1 MTKAEQ
7 TYFTY
12 PTPLGPMTLASDGTA
27 VTHVLFGTHVLEG
40 RAAPSELTNRTANE
54 LQEYLAG
61 KRTAFDIPLAP
72 AGTDFQRAVWKALQ
86 NIPYGQT
93 RSYADIAAVVGNP
106 KATRAVGSANNRN
119 PIAVLIP
126 CHRVVG
132 ANGKLTGYAGG
143 LALKQRLLRTVR
155 NAAKAFLPHAALFS
169 RALRT
174 PRPASAQSARRNCD
188 ACTHALCRQDGSYR
202 TFPSF

>member
-12 PTPLGPMTLASDGTA
+12 LTPLGPMTVASDGTA

-72 AGTDFQRAVWKALQ
+72 AGTEFQRAVWKALQ

-143 LALKQRLLRTVR
+143 LALKQRLLD
-155 NAAKAFLPHAALFS
+155 LE
-169 RALRT
+169 RAH
-174 PRPASAQSARRNCD
+174 C
-188 ACTHALCRQDGSYR
+188 
-202 TFPSF
+202 

>member
-12 PTPLGPMTLASDGTA
+12 PTSLGPMTVASDGTA

-72 AGTDFQRAVWKALQ
+72 AGTEFQRAVWKALQ

-143 LALKQRLLRTVR
+143 LALKQRLLD
-155 NAAKAFLPHAALFS
+155 LE
-169 RALRT
+169 RAHR
-174 PRPASAQSARRNCD
+174 
-188 ACTHALCRQDGSYR
+188 
-202 TFPSF
+202 

>member
-12 PTPLGPMTLASDGTA
+12 PPSLGPMTVASDGTA

-40 RAAPSELTNRTANE
+40 RAAPTELTNRTANE

-72 AGTDFQRAVWKALQ
+72 AGTEFQRAVWKALQ

-132 ANGKLTGYAGG
+132 SNGKLTGYAGG
-143 LALKQRLLRTVR
+143 LALKQRLLD
-155 NAAKAFLPHAALFS
+155 LE
-169 RALRT
+169 RAH
-174 PRPASAQSARRNCD
+174 C
-188 ACTHALCRQDGSYR
+188 
-202 TFPSF
+202 

>member
-1 MTKAEQ
+1 M
-7 TYFTY
+7 
-12 PTPLGPMTLASDGTA
+12 GPPSRTCSSERTCSKDALRLASLPTA
-27 VTHVLFGTHVLEG
+27 PQTNSKSTLPASGP
-40 RAAPSELTNRTANE
+40 PSTSRLPP
-54 LQEYLAG
+54 QERNSNVRSG
-61 KRTAFDIPLAP
+61 
-72 AGTDFQRAVWKALQ
+72 KALQ

-143 LALKQRLLRTVR
+143 LALKQRLLD
-155 NAAKAFLPHAALFS
+155 LE
-169 RALRT
+169 RAHR
-174 PRPASAQSARRNCD
+174 
-188 ACTHALCRQDGSYR
+188 
-202 TFPSF
+202 

>member
-1 MTKAEQ
+1 MTV
-7 TYFTY
+7 
-12 PTPLGPMTLASDGTA
+12 ASDGTA

-143 LALKQRLLRTVR
+143 LALKQRLLD
-155 NAAKAFLPHAALFS
+155 LE
-169 RALRT
+169 RAHR
-174 PRPASAQSARRNCD
+174 
-188 ACTHALCRQDGSYR
+188 
-202 TFPSF
+202 

>member
-12 PTPLGPMTLASDGTA
+12 LTPLGPMTVASDGTA

-40 RAAPSELTNRTANE
+40 RAAPTELTNRTANE

-72 AGTDFQRAVWKALQ
+72 AGTEFQRAVWKALQ

-132 ANGKLTGYAGG
+132 SNGKLTGYAGG
-143 LALKQRLLRTVR
+143 LALKQRLLD
-155 NAAKAFLPHAALFS
+155 LE
-169 RALRT
+169 RAH
-174 PRPASAQSARRNCD
+174 C
-188 ACTHALCRQDGSYR
+188 
-202 TFPSF
+202 

>member
-12 PTPLGPMTLASDGTA
+12 LTPLGPMTVASDGTA

-40 RAAPSELTNRTANE
+40 RAAPTELTNRTANE

-72 AGTDFQRAVWKALQ
+72 AGTEFQRAVWKALQ

-132 ANGKLTGYAGG
+132 SNGKLTGYAGG
-143 LALKQRLLRTVR
+143 LALKQRLLD
-155 NAAKAFLPHAALFS
+155 LE
-169 RALRT
+169 RAHR
-174 PRPASAQSARRNCD
+174 
-188 ACTHALCRQDGSYR
+188 
-202 TFPSF
+202 

>member
-1 MTKAEQ
+1 VTKAEQ

-12 PTPLGPMTLASDGTA
+12 LTPLGPMTVASDGTA

-40 RAAPSELTNRTANE
+40 RAAPTELTNRTANE

-72 AGTDFQRAVWKALQ
+72 AGTEFQRAVWKALQ

-132 ANGKLTGYAGG
+132 SNGKLTGYAGG
-143 LALKQRLLRTVR
+143 LALKQRLLD
-155 NAAKAFLPHAALFS
+155 LE
-169 RALRT
+169 RAH
-174 PRPASAQSARRNCD
+174 C
-188 ACTHALCRQDGSYR
+188 
-202 TFPSF
+202 

>member
-12 PTPLGPMTLASDGTA
+12 LTPLGPMTVASDGTA

-72 AGTDFQRAVWKALQ
+72 AGTEFQRAVWKALQ

-143 LALKQRLLRTVR
+143 LALKQRLLD
-155 NAAKAFLPHAALFS
+155 LE
-169 RALRT
+169 RAHR
-174 PRPASAQSARRNCD
+174 
-188 ACTHALCRQDGSYR
+188 
-202 TFPSF
+202 

>member
-12 PTPLGPMTLASDGTA
+12 LTPLGPMTVASDGTA

-40 RAAPSELTNRTANE
+40 RAAPTELTNRTANE

-72 AGTDFQRAVWKALQ
+72 AGTEFQHAVWKALQ

-132 ANGKLTGYAGG
+132 SNGKLTGYAGG
-143 LALKQRLLRTVR
+143 LALKQRLLD
-155 NAAKAFLPHAALFS
+155 LE
-169 RALRT
+169 RAH
-174 PRPASAQSARRNCD
+174 C
-188 ACTHALCRQDGSYR
+188 
-202 TFPSF
+202 

>member
-12 PTPLGPMTLASDGTA
+12 LTPLGPMTVASDGTA

-40 RAAPSELTNRTANE
+40 RAAPTELTNRTANE

-143 LALKQRLLRTVR
+143 LALKQRLLD
-155 NAAKAFLPHAALFS
+155 LE
-169 RALRT
+169 RAHR
-174 PRPASAQSARRNCD
+174 
-188 ACTHALCRQDGSYR
+188 
-202 TFPSF
+202 

>member
-12 PTPLGPMTLASDGTA
+12 LTPLGPMTVASDGTA

-40 RAAPSELTNRTANE
+40 RAAPTELTNRTANE

-72 AGTDFQRAVWKALQ
+72 AGTEFQRAVWKALQ

-106 KATRAVGSANNRN
+106 QATRAVGSANNRN

-132 ANGKLTGYAGG
+132 SNGKLTGYAGG
-143 LALKQRLLRTVR
+143 LALKQRLLDLERSHR
-155 NAAKAFLPHAALFS
+155 
-169 RALRT
+169 
-174 PRPASAQSARRNCD
+174 
-188 ACTHALCRQDGSYR
+188 
-202 TFPSF
+202 

>member
-12 PTPLGPMTLASDGTA
+12 PTPLGPMTVASDGTA

-40 RAAPSELTNRTANE
+40 RAAPTELTNRTANE

-72 AGTDFQRAVWKALQ
+72 AGTEFQRAVWKALQ

-106 KATRAVGSANNRN
+106 QATRAVGSANNRN

-132 ANGKLTGYAGG
+132 SNGKLTGYAGG
-143 LALKQRLLRTVR
+143 LALKQRLLD
-155 NAAKAFLPHAALFS
+155 LE
-169 RALRT
+169 RAHR
-174 PRPASAQSARRNCD
+174 
-188 ACTHALCRQDGSYR
+188 
-202 TFPSF
+202 

>member
-1 MTKAEQ
+1 MTKTEQ

-12 PTPLGPMTLASDGTA
+12 PTSLGPMTVASDGTA

-72 AGTDFQRAVWKALQ
+72 AGTEFQRAVWKALQ

-143 LALKQRLLRTVR
+143 LALKQRLLD
-155 NAAKAFLPHAALFS
+155 LE
-169 RALRT
+169 RAHR
-174 PRPASAQSARRNCD
+174 
-188 ACTHALCRQDGSYR
+188 
-202 TFPSF
+202 

>member
-72 AGTDFQRAVWKALQ
+72 AGTEFQRAVWKALQ

-143 LALKQRLLRTVR
+143 LALKQRLLD
-155 NAAKAFLPHAALFS
+155 LE
-169 RALRT
+169 RAHR
-174 PRPASAQSARRNCD
+174 
-188 ACTHALCRQDGSYR
+188 
-202 TFPSF
+202 

>member
-106 KATRAVGSANNRN
+106 KATRAALPSNSACWTWS
-119 PIAVLIP
+119 V
-126 CHRVVG
+126 
-132 ANGKLTGYAGG
+132 
-143 LALKQRLLRTVR
+143 RTVR

>member
-12 PTPLGPMTLASDGTA
+12 LTPLGPMTVASDGTA

-40 RAAPSELTNRTANE
+40 RAAPTELTNRTANE

-72 AGTDFQRAVWKALQ
+72 AGTEFQRAVWKALQ

-106 KATRAVGSANNRN
+106 QATRAVGSANNRN

-132 ANGKLTGYAGG
+132 SNGKLTGYAGG
-143 LALKQRLLRTVR
+143 LALKQRLLD
-155 NAAKAFLPHAALFS
+155 LE
-169 RALRT
+169 RAHR
-174 PRPASAQSARRNCD
+174 
-188 ACTHALCRQDGSYR
+188 
-202 TFPSF
+202 

>member
-12 PTPLGPMTLASDGTA
+12 LTPLGPMTVASDGTA

-61 KRTAFDIPLAP
+61 KRTAFDI
-72 AGTDFQRAVWKALQ
+72 Q

-143 LALKQRLLRTVR
+143 LALKQRLLD
-155 NAAKAFLPHAALFS
+155 LE
-169 RALRT
+169 RAHR
-174 PRPASAQSARRNCD
+174 
-188 ACTHALCRQDGSYR
+188 
-202 TFPSF
+202 

>member
-12 PTPLGPMTLASDGTA
+12 LTPLGPMTVASDGTA

-40 RAAPSELTNRTANE
+40 RAAPTELTNRTANE

-72 AGTDFQRAVWKALQ
+72 AGTEFQRAVWKALQ

-143 LALKQRLLRTVR
+143 LALKQRLLD
-155 NAAKAFLPHAALFS
+155 LE
-169 RALRT
+169 RAHR
-174 PRPASAQSARRNCD
+174 
-188 ACTHALCRQDGSYR
+188 
-202 TFPSF
+202 